1 MEAKSADS
9 RPCNFIATVGVIIT
23 FTLAWNVFLHWMF
36 MTWNLFNVFEF
47 YVLEESFGQLYY
59 LLSFVKIWKSDPIE
73 STIDAFS
80 KFDVRFIIFLFFLLN
95 LHCERLIH

>member
-1 MEAKSADS
+1 MEAESADS

-47 YVLEESFGQLYY
+47 YVLEESFRQLYY
-59 LLSFVKIWKSDPIE
+59 LLSFVKIWKSDPVE
-73 STIDAFS
+73 TTIDAFS
-80 KFDVRFIIFLFFLLN
+80 DFDLRFIIF
-95 LHCERLIH
+95 